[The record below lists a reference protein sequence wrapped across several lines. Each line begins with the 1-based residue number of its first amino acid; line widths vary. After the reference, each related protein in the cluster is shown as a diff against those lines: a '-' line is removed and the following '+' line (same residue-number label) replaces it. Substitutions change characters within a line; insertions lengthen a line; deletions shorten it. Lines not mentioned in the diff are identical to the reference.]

1 MERLCK
7 DRTTIIIAHRLSTV
21 KHADTIFVLRNGE
34 VVEHGAHAEL
44 TALKGYYHTLYTKS
58 LF

>member
-7 DRTTIIIAHRLSTV
+7 DRTTIIIAHRLATV
-21 KHADTIFVLRNGE
+21 KHADTIFVLRDGE
-34 VVEHGAHAEL
+34 VVENGTHAQPPL
-44 TALKGYYHTLYTKS
+44 GGYYHRLYTKS